1 MDKQKFFTVIF
12 AVIVVANLIL
22 AVWNYLKDDF
32 IGVLISALVVI
43 LWAIVAFG
51 MTKFVIRK

>member
-12 AVIVVANLIL
+12 AVIVVANPIL